1 MDKESRDLEEAL
13 TEAEAIGDDTLQ
25 KKNLKVSLYPT
36 PLHKEKASST
46 VDESLSSR
54 IPKRDNLQEVNYNY
68 KQQTI

>member
-13 TEAEAIGDDTLQ
+13 TTAEAIGDDTLQ
-25 KKNLKVSLYPT
+25 KNLKVSLYPT

-54 IPKRDNLQEVNYNY
+54 IPKRDNLQEMNYNY